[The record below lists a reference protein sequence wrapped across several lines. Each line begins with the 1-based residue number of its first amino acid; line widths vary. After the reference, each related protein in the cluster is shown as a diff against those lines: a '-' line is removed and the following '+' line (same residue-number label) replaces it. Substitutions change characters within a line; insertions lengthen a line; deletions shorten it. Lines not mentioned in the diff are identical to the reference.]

1 MNAKKCDRC
10 GGFYV
15 VPRNNEYLIRNVP
28 GRAPGDFIAIG
39 QYGNDTNWPS
49 NRIELCPFCAD
60 QLSLFLRDK
69 DAAVVSVMETAPIKE
84 D

>member
-1 MNAKKCDRC
+1 MDAKKCDRC
-10 GGFYV
+10 GGLYI
-15 VPRNNEYLIRNVP
+15 PSDKEYLIRDVP
-28 GRAPGDFIAIG
+28 GRAEGDFIAIG
-39 QYGNDTNWPS
+39 RYENNNWAS
-49 NRIELCPFCAD
+49 NRVELCPFCAD

>member
-10 GGFYV
+10 GGFYI
-15 VPRNNEYLIRNVP
+15 PSDKEYLIRDVP
-28 GRAPGDFIAIG
+28 GRASGDFIAIG
-39 QYGNDTNWPS
+39 KYGNNNNWPS
-49 NRIELCPFCAD
+49 NRVELCPFCAD

-69 DAAVVSVMETAPIKE
+69 DAAVVSVMETAPLKE

>member
-15 VPRNNEYLIRNVP
+15 PSDKEYLIRDVP
-28 GRAPGDFIAIG
+28 GRAEGDFIAIG
-39 QYGNDTNWPS
+39 RYGNDKVPS
-49 NRIELCPFCAD
+49 NNKVELCPFCAD